1 MKLRTFLEYL
11 FLLLPFCSFLLG
23 YYLLSSRHPIRELPV
38 PNLMGQQLNQVVRL
52 LSVQQLNIRI
62 IAEKEDADLED
73 GTIIQQSPTPGQK
86 VKPHQSLHLI
96 ISKKPA
102 PTYMPQLT
110 GNQEEACKREMLDRA
125 LRASWHYVEGS
136 KKSGMCIAQFPAPHD
151 QIGNIAPIVYIVR
164 HHETPVIMP
173 NLKGCDI
180 HDIKDFFALYPVVAE
195 YLHKFPSKT
204 HHSCSTCTVID
215 QRPLPGS
222 IITFTQEKPL
232 HVQLLL
238 DQQ

>member
-23 YYLLSSRHPIRELPV
+23 YYLLSSRHPIREISV
-38 PNLMGQQLNQVVRL
+38 PNLTGQQLNQVVRL
-52 LSVQQLNIRI
+52 LSAQQLNIRI

-96 ISKKPA
+96 ISKKPD
-102 PTYMPQLT
+102 PTYMPRLI
-110 GNQEEACKREMLDRA
+110 GNQEEFCKKEMLNHA

-136 KKSGMCIAQFPAPHD
+136 KKSGTCIAQLPAPYE
-151 QIGNIAPIVYIVR
+151 QIGNVTPIVYIAR

-173 NLKGCDI
+173 NLKGRTI

-195 YLHKFPSKT
+195 YLHKCPSKT
-204 HHSCSTCTVID
+204 HHSCSTCIVVD

-222 IITFTQEKPL
+222 IITFIKEKPL